1 MEFAYIC
8 QRWFKMRAKISFI
21 LITILFILKTAI
33 PQNQF
38 ESGSKDFGFTI
49 GLNEYQVKEK
59 VLNNIRHRGMM
70 PALAFSYEKSKK
82 ISRQRFEFFLI
93 VNMLKSR
100 YDPDRSSIVINPSI
114 NYRYARKVKDIDQ
127 DFKLFLGG
135 IAGLNS
141 HGAFFDNW
149 DDSHLY
155 WLTSYSLGIDAILTY
170 QRSEKSFFFL
180 EINSP
185 VLALISRP
193 PTRFLYKAVNPEF
206 SWIVSEYHKNLRL
219 TSIHEHF
226 VLNLDLEYRFR
237 YSKKFMQS
245 IFWRFRYAKNSMSY
259 SKNIDILTHTL
270 GLTIIF

>member
-1 MEFAYIC
+1 M
-8 QRWFKMRAKISFI
+8 KAKTSLI
-21 LITILFILKTAI
+21 LITILFTLKTAI
-33 PQNQF
+33 PQSQF
-38 ESGSKDFGFTI
+38 ESGSKDFGFTF

-70 PALAFSYEKSKK
+70 PSLAFSYERSKE

-93 VNMLKSR
+93 INMLKSR
-100 YDPDRSSIVINPSI
+100 YDPDRSSIVINPSV

-141 HGAFFDNW
+141 HSAFFDNW

-170 QRSEKSFFFL
+170 QKSEKSFFFL
-180 EINSP
+180 EIYFP
-185 VLALISRP
+185 VFALISRSP
-193 PTRFLYKAVNPEF
+193 NRFLYKAVNPKF

-237 YSKKFMQS
+237 YSKKFMQG
-245 IFWRFRYAKNSMSY
+245 IFWRFRYVKNSMSY
-259 SKNIDILTHTL
+259 SKNIHILTHTL
-270 GLTIIF
+270 GLTFIF